1 ALLCQSAG
9 VRAAAGDQVIVN
21 TTTTQPIIQH
31 PATAKSHCLA
41 GMCLPRRWALH
52 MPRSLRH
59 ACRVLL
65 LLTIACSSSSQHQ
78 TKHPTKTRAIAIVA
92 TTALLLSLALAPSS
106 RLQSPRVAAVGAPL
120 C

>member
-21 TTTTQPIIQH
+21 TTTTMPTIQH

-52 MPRSLRH
+52 MPRSPRH
-59 ACRVLL
+59 TCRVLL
-65 LLTIACSSSSQHQ
+65 LTLACSSSSQHQ
-78 TKHPTKTRAIAIVA
+78 MRHPTRTRAIAIVA